1 MLLLTPTKPLPKS
14 LHRTQKGRWRHH
26 PQGVSR
32 PIKSKTVLN
41 KHKARTANFW
51 STYCQPTKWFEVDE
65 WDSEFDWKPLLDCD
79 YSEVFDQSCKKHSH
93 YFDAVRGDLEGGTN
107 EEFASLSSDQIN
119 HHCTYCF
126 TALEEDL
133 FSPKGFY
140 VGSGSKPIVFDSG
153 CSIAH

>member
-1 MLLLTPTKPLPKS
+1 M
-14 LHRTQKGRWRHH
+14 
-26 PQGVSR
+26 
-32 PIKSKTVLN
+32 
-41 KHKARTANFW
+41 
-51 STYCQPTKWFEVDE
+51 
-65 WDSEFDWKPLLDCD
+65 LDCD
-79 YSEVFDQSCKKHSH
+79 YSEVFDQSCKKYSH

-140 VGSGSKPIVFDSG
+140 VGPGSKPIVFDSG
-153 CSIAH
+153 CSIAVTPFKEDFVGGITLVQKTMSSLLSTSKVE